1 MRNIKILTCLLW
13 MAALVWPNAA
23 YARGLADDKV
33 IFGGTYTLAEG
44 ETLDGSI
51 VVFGGAITLEA
62 NSTVNGDVVL
72 MGGTVDAAGT
82 INGDMVGIGGVL
94 QLSEAAIVNGSLV
107 TIGAALDRAVGAEIN
122 GDVVQGINPPFQFNL
137 PEDAVTPAVSIDHNP
152 ALEVVWFFFRMFMW
166 AALAI
171 LLVIFFAKPTERVAN
186 AALDEPLI
194 TAGAGLL
201 TAVLSPLAV
210 LALVITIILSPVGL
224 VLAVLLALA
233 WLFGWVALG
242 LEVGQRVAKILNQ
255 EWAPAIASGVGTLI
269 LYFVLA
275 GFDQIVPCV
284 GGLPRVVVGLWGMGA
299 VIMTYFGT
307 RDYQSAP
314 RIVAAPQVA
323 ANVDIRES
331 TLEEEVD
338 PLPDDG
344 LAPGAETPEE

>member
-1 MRNIKILTCLLW
+1 MNRIKILTYLLL
-13 MAALVWPNAA
+13 MIALVWPNAA

-44 ETLDGSI
+44 ETLDGSV

-72 MGGTVDAAGT
+72 IGGTVDAAGT

-107 TIGAALDRAVGAEIN
+107 TIGAALDRAAGAEIN
-122 GDVVQGINPPFQFNL
+122 GDVVQGVNPPFQFNL
-137 PEDAVTPAVSIDHNP
+137 PEDAVFTPGASIDRNP
-152 ALEVVWFFFRMFMW
+152 ALDVVWFFFRMFMW

-186 AALDEPLI
+186 AALSEPLI

-210 LALVITIILSPVGL
+210 LALVVTIILSPVGL

-242 LEVGQRVAKILNQ
+242 LEVGQRVAKMLNQ

-284 GGLPRVVVGLWGMGA
+284 GGLPRAVVGLWGMGA
-299 VIMTYFGT
+299 VMMTYFGT
-307 RDYQSAP
+307 RDYQNVS
-314 RIVAAPQVA
+314 RIVAAPQVV
-323 ANVDIRES
+323 ANVEVRES
-331 TLEEEVD
+331 TPEEDAD

-344 LAPGAETPEE
+344 LTPEE

>member
-1 MRNIKILTCLLW
+1 MKKIKIFTYLLL
-13 MAALVWPNAA
+13 MIALVWPNAA
-23 YARGLADDKV
+23 FARGLADDKV

-44 ETLDGSI
+44 ETLDGSV
-51 VVFGGAITLEA
+51 VVFGGTITLEA

-72 MGGTVDAAGT
+72 IGGTMDAAGT

-107 TIGAALDRAVGAEIN
+107 TIGAALDKAVGAEIN

-137 PEDAVTPAVSIDHNP
+137 PEDAVYTPAVSVDHNP

-171 LLVIFFAKPTERVAN
+171 LLVIFFAEPTERVAN
-186 AALDEPLI
+186 AALNDPLI

-224 VLAVLLALA
+224 VLAVLLAIA

-242 LEVGQRVAKILNQ
+242 LEVGQRVAKMLNQ

-299 VIMTYFGT
+299 VMMTYFGT
-307 RDYQSAP
+307 RDYQNVP
-314 RIVAAPQVA
+314 RIVAAPQVV
-323 ANVDIRES
+323 ANVDVRES
-331 TLEEEVD
+331 TPEEEAE

-344 LAPGAETPEE
+344 LTPED

>member
-1 MRNIKILTCLLW
+1 MKKIKIFTYLLL
-13 MAALVWPNAA
+13 MIALVWPNAA
-23 YARGLADDKV
+23 FARGLADDKV

-44 ETLDGSI
+44 ETLDGSV
-51 VVFGGAITLEA
+51 VVFGGTITLEA

-72 MGGTVDAAGT
+72 IGGTMDAAGT

-107 TIGAALDRAVGAEIN
+107 TIGAALDKAVGAEIN

-137 PEDAVTPAVSIDHNP
+137 PEDAVYTPAVSVDHNP

-171 LLVIFFAKPTERVAN
+171 LLVIFFAEPTERVAN
-186 AALDEPLI
+186 AALNEPLI

-224 VLAVLLALA
+224 VLAVLLAIA

-242 LEVGQRVAKILNQ
+242 LEVGQRVAKMLNQ

-275 GFDQIVPCV
+275 GFDQIV
-284 GGLPRVVVGLWGMGA
+284 
-299 VIMTYFGT
+299 
-307 RDYQSAP
+307 
-314 RIVAAPQVA
+314 
-323 ANVDIRES
+323 
-331 TLEEEVD
+331 
-338 PLPDDG
+338 
-344 LAPGAETPEE
+344 